1 MQQIVENVGG
11 SGVATGYQLIGPEQG
26 AKFQAKST
34 FLQFDWFESMIHFV
48 LLHCYWLS
56 VWLER

>member
-48 LLHCYWLS
+48 LLHCY
-56 VWLER
+56 